1 MTALVQKPEPGEP
14 WGRLMSVLAHTIITQ
29 VLSDPQTITRNSKVR
44 CGGAD
49 TGKIELLGCTVCGT
63 MAQGA
68 REFLDGLDCRGQDH
82 DDRDESWFVVRGRQ
96 VGFLLKR

>member
-1 MTALVQKPEPGEP
+1 MCLPTQV
-14 WGRLMSVLAHTIITQ
+14 ITQ

-44 CGGAD
+44 RGGAD

-68 REFLDGLDCRGQDH
+68 RESLDGLVCRGHDH